1 MLTAAILWQSQ
12 LAQDHSNLLIIF
24 IAVVSVAVV
33 LQLVVLVTMAIGAAK
48 TQKQILGI
56 AQELHAKAVP
66 IMDSVTR
73 AVEKTAPKVD
83 RITDNLVE
91 TTNVLRDKAHEL
103 DIVISEAATRARAQ
117 VVRVDTAM
125 TDSLNTVGRV
135 TAEVHHAV
143 MVPVRHISGVI
154 HGIKA
159 GLETLVGRAKT
170 WRDAAASVATGV
182 GDTED

>member
-12 LAQDHSNLLIIF
+12 LAQDHSNLLITF
-24 IAVVSVAVV
+24 IAVVAAAVV
-33 LQLVVLVTMAIGAAK
+33 VQAGVLIAMAIGVSKA
-48 TQKQILGI
+48 QKQLLGI
-56 AQELHAKAVP
+56 AQELQAKAIP
-66 IMDSVTR
+66 IMDSVTS

-91 TTNVLRDKAHEL
+91 TTNILRDKAHEL
-103 DIVISEAATRARAQ
+103 DIVVSEAATRARAQ

-135 TAEVHHAV
+135 TAEVHHAI
-143 MVPVRHISGVI
+143 MVPVRHISGVM

-159 GLETLVGRAKT
+159 GLETLVGRAKAWKST
-170 WRDAAASVATGV
+170 AASVATGV
-182 GDTED
+182 GDTEE